1 MSDLS
6 DEYTKNFTAE
16 RKKEFNRRFRDDYDP
31 AMSERSNIIRILMEM
46 RELGL
51 AKGGRIG
58 LKEGLGS
65 FETNDPEEAMKE
77 IINRIINKKAIA
89 TIPISENMFLNLG
102 PEVGEAELGGIMELL
117 GGKLGFGA
125 SKDKG
130 MGFQF
135 TKEFNKGGLAKMLGE

>member
-1 MSDLS
+1 
-6 DEYTKNFTAE
+6 
-16 RKKEFNRRFRDDYDP
+16 
-31 AMSERSNIIRILMEM
+31 
-46 RELGL
+46 
-51 AKGGRIG
+51 
-58 LKEGLGS
+58 
-65 FETNDPEEAMKE
+65 MKE